1 MITYELE
8 KALQESTLR
17 IKRIDFQKLVERVV
31 LTGDINL
38 VDEDGWSL
46 LMWVISYNNMY
57 TSGKLLEENINP
69 NITDPYETDALKIAI
84 RNRNICMIKLL
95 NNYDI
100 SKNNIKEAI
109 EFAKK
114 NNANELIIEV
124 LENKL
129 KNIKS
134 RVKK

>member
-8 KALQESTLR
+8 KVLQESTLR

-46 LMWVISYNNMY
+46 LMWVISYNDMD
-57 TSGKLLEENINP
+57 TAGKLLEENINS
-69 NITDPYETDALKIAI
+69 NITDPYGIDALKIAI

-100 SKNNIKEAI
+100 SKNNIKDAI

-114 NNANELIIEV
+114 NNANELIIAV